1 MYTVSRKG
9 KAELQVGCPSVER
22 KDIGVQCSES
32 KGSYGRDV
40 DSNILT
46 YDQLKDKYLWE
57 KDFTINW
64 LKEEGLIRA
73 SRVCD
78 ICRSDMNWMEC
89 RDRSDGYIWE
99 CRKQIGQ
106 KRHRTEK
113 SIREGSWFE
122 ESNMSIEEVIRFS
135 YWWCQ
140 GLQQC
145 QLKLQLGL
153 GSHTAVDWDMFCRE
167 LCEVTLFEQ
176 REKLGGPG
184 KVVQIDK
191 SKIGKRKYHHGHVVE
206 GQGFWRD

>member
-1 MYTVSRKG
+1 MFRVKG
-9 KAELQVGCPSVER
+9 KLW
-22 KDIGVQCSES
+22 K
-32 KGSYGRDV
+32 RDV
-40 DSNILT
+40 DILT
-46 YDQLKDKYLWE
+46 YDQLTDKYLWE

-78 ICRSDMNWMEC
+78 ICRSDMNWVEC
-89 RDRSDGYIWE
+89 RDRSGGYIWE

-122 ESNMSIEEVIRFS
+122 ESNMSIEEMIKFS

-145 QLKLQLGL
+145 QIKLQLGL
-153 GSHTAVDWDMFCRE
+153 GSRDTAVDWDMFCRE

-184 KVVQIDK
+184 KVVQIDE
-191 SKIGKRKYHHGHVVE
+191 SKIRKRKYQPRACSG
-206 GQGFWRD
+206 GTMGFWRD